1 MWMWNMPRKNG
12 MFRYWRKQEGQRNIL
27 DSKKGKQLPFITKTL
42 RAIYELV
49 VEKVLVTKSWVLHFA
64 KSENLLAFCCTSRP
78 PNLQKS
84 RNFSNKFGCCL
95 WTSFDF
101 KAILNLE

>member
-27 DSKKGKQLPFITKTL
+27 DSKKGKRLPFITKTL

-49 VEKVLVTKSWVLHFA
+49 VEKVLVTKSGFYTSQKAKTWLFA
-64 KSENLLAFCCTSRP
+64 AHPGLRTYRNLEIFLISLDAVFGLLLISRP
-78 PNLQKS
+78 
-84 RNFSNKFGCCL
+84 F
-95 WTSFDF
+95 
-101 KAILNLE
+101 